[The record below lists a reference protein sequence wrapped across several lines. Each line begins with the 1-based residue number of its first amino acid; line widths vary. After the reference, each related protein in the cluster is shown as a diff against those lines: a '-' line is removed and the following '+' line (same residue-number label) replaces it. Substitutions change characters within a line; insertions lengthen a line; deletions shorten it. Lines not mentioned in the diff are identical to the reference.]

1 MWQAESVE
9 RTPRRCRWQE
19 QNSRET
25 LGLSLQL
32 KENVALYACSRMLSR
47 AQLRAVLLNNPFYSD

>member
-32 KENVALYACSRMLSR
+32 QKNEAHCMRAAACTLQHNKSPNDCCVVR
-47 AQLRAVLLNNPFYSD
+47 